1 MINDSFRPTW
11 VEVDIEVVKQNIKNI
26 KNYIGNVKYLLPV
39 KSNAYG
45 HGIINIGRAAAE
57 AGVDYLGVATA
68 DEGIELRTSG
78 IRLPILIL
86 GMSLP
91 VQIDIIATY
100 ELTPTVCDY
109 NFLDAYNKSGVK
121 KNIRRPIHIKVD
133 TGMGRIGVIAKDALS
148 FIEYAASLPHITIDG
163 VFTHFA
169 SSDEDAEYT
178 KYQYSIFENIVKSV
192 RVKNIKVSIFHV
204 ANSGGVLNLEKEKL
218 LDMARPG
225 ILSYGY
231 YPSTDF
237 KENFPHVES
246 AMSVKTAVLYVKA
259 LDKGNAIG
267 YGATFKTKRKSVIA
281 TVPIGYGDGLM
292 RRASNKI
299 EMLLHGMRVPL
310 IGRVSMDQVTIDAT
324 DVVASGYEV
333 KQGDEVIVMGRQG
346 REYIDAN
353 ELARRL
359 DTIPYEI
366 ICMFGSRFIRRMP
379 VLSRSLAKVVY

>member
-91 VQIDIIATY
+91 VQIDVIATY
-100 ELTPTVCDY
+100 ELIPTVCDS

-121 KNIRRPIHIKVD
+121 KNIKRPIHIKID

-169 SSDEDAEYT
+169 SSDEDAQYT

-192 RVKNIKVSIFHV
+192 REKNIKVSLFHV

-218 LDMARPG
+218 LDMVRPG

-231 YPSTDF
+231 YPSTDL
-237 KENFPHVES
+237 KENFPRVES

-324 DVVASGYEV
+324 DVVANGYEV

-346 REYIDAN
+346 SEHIDAN
-353 ELARRL
+353 ELARCL